1 VNRKGTIGGGTPIG
15 DQGREQMA
23 GRVENKVAIV
33 TGAGTGIGQGIAC
46 LLAREGARV
55 VVANRNAETGEE
67 TVQQI
72 REAGGEA
79 RFQRTDVT
87 RESDCAELVRTTV
100 ALYGG
105 LDVLVNNA
113 GIFPRATLEKTT
125 EELWDRIMAVNL
137 KGVFF
142 CCKHAVPAMR
152 ARGHGSIVNI
162 GSANSYI
169 GGTNL
174 FAYSV
179 SKGALLTLT
188 RNLARAHGHE
198 RIRVNFVNPGWV
210 VTPGE
215 IEVQAREGHDVDWLN
230 EQGAR
235 KPLGRLQE
243 PEDAAYAV
251 LYLASDESSQVTGE
265 ALNVDGGS
273 SMR

>member
-1 VNRKGTIGGGTPIG
+1 
-15 DQGREQMA
+15 MA
-23 GRVENKVAIV
+23 RRVEHKVAIV
-33 TGAGTGIGQGIAC
+33 TGAGSGIGQGIAL

-55 VVANRNAETGEE
+55 VVANRSPEAGEE
-67 TVQQI
+67 TVRQI
-72 REAGGEA
+72 ANEGGEA

-87 RESDCAELVRTTV
+87 RESDCAELIRSTV
-100 ALYGG
+100 EQYGG
-105 LDVLVNNA
+105 LDILVNNA
-113 GIFPRATLEKTT
+113 GIFPRATLEQTT
-125 EELWDRIMAVNL
+125 EEQWDAIMAVNL

-142 CCKHAVPAMR
+142 CCKHAMPVLR
-152 ARGHGSIVNI
+152 ARGGGSIVNI
-162 GSANSYI
+162 GSANAYV

-188 RNLARAHGHE
+188 RNLARAHGPE
-198 RIRVNFVNPGWV
+198 QIRVNFVNPGWV

-215 IEVQAREGHDVDWLN
+215 IVVQSREGHDAAWLQQ
-230 EQGAR
+230 QGAR

-243 PEDAAYAV
+243 PGDAAHAV

-265 ALNVDGGS
+265 VLNVDGGS

>member
-1 VNRKGTIGGGTPIG
+1 
-15 DQGREQMA
+15 MA
-23 GRVENKVAIV
+23 GRVANKVAIV
-33 TGAGTGIGQGIAC
+33 TGAGSGIGQGIAL

-55 VVANRNAETGEE
+55 VVANRGEE
-67 TVQQI
+67 SGRETARLI
-72 REAGGEA
+72 REQGGEA

-87 RESDCAELVRTTV
+87 REEDCAALVRTTIE
-100 ALYGG
+100 AYGG
-105 LDVLVNNA
+105 LDILVNNA
-113 GIFPRATLEKTT
+113 GIFPRATLEQTT
-125 EELWDRIMAVNL
+125 EELWDAIMAVNL

-142 CCKHAVPAMR
+142 CCKHAVPAFR
-152 ARGHGSIVNI
+152 ARGSGSIINI
-162 GSANSYI
+162 GSSNTYI
-169 GGTNL
+169 GGSNL

-215 IEVQAREGHDVDWLN
+215 IVVQSREGNDLAWLQ

-243 PEDAAYAV
+243 PGDAAQAV
-251 LYLASDESSQVTGE
+251 LYLASEESSQVTGE
-265 ALNVDGGS
+265 SLNVDGGS

>member
-1 VNRKGTIGGGTPIG
+1 
-15 DQGREQMA
+15 MA

-33 TGAGTGIGQGIAC
+33 TGAGTGIGQGIAR

-55 VVANRNAETGEE
+55 VVANRSAETGEE
-67 TVQQI
+67 TVRLI

-79 RFQRTDVT
+79 HFHRTDVT
-87 RESDCAELVRTTV
+87 QESDCAALVDATV
-100 ALYGG
+100 GRYGG

-113 GIFPRATLEKTT
+113 GIFPRATLEETS
-125 EELWDRIMAVNL
+125 EELWDAIMAVNL

-152 ARGHGSIVNI
+152 ARGAGSIVNI

-169 GGTNL
+169 GSSRL
-174 FAYSV
+174 FAYAV

-188 RNLARAHGHE
+188 RNLARGHGHE

-215 IEVQAREGHDVDWLN
+215 IVVQERDGRDLDWLR

-243 PEDAAYAV
+243 PEDAANAV

-265 ALNVDGGS
+265 ALNVDGGT